1 MEQFIGEKL
10 EDVVSLLEQS
20 KEKYVVE
27 NNNHNVCGDTVL
39 VTNAQKR
46 NGVIVL
52 TTGEFIFDVKGNFDA
67 KKIR

>member
-39 VTNAQKR
+39 VTNVQKR

>member
-27 NNNHNVCGDTVL
+27 NNNHNVCGDTIL
-39 VTNAQKR
+39 VTNVQKR